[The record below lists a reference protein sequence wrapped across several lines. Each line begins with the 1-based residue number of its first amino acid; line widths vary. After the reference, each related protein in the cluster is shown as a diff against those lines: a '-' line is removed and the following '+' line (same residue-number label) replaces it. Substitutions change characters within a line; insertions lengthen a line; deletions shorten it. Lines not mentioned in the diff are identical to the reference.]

1 MFGLFR
7 KKEYPSWPVIAG
19 NISGLIW
26 ALMHKEPKVLVNPF
40 ARVVLRSDG
49 SVFIANDQ
57 REPNRLLG
65 SGDASY
71 VFFQEHPESFQSW
84 ITALKSTSDPQL
96 QIMHTENFARVLAKT
111 LMNSVET

>member
-7 KKEYPSWPVIAG
+7 KKEYPSWPLVAG

-26 ALMHKEPKVLVNPF
+26 TLLHEDPKVLTNPF
-40 ARVVLRSDG
+40 VRVVLRSDRT
-49 SVFIANDQ
+49 VFIANDQ
-57 REPNRLLG
+57 RAPNHLLG
-65 SGDASY
+65 FGDASY

-96 QIMHTENFARVLAKT
+96 QIMHTEKFAKVLTGT
-111 LMNSVET
+111 LMNSVKD